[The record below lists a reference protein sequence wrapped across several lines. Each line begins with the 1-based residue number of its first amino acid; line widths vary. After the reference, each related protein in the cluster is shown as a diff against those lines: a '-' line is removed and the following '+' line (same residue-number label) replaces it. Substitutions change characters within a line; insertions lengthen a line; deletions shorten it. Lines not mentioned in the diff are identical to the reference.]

1 MPIYEYKCDACGHRF
16 EKLQSFG
23 EEPVKTCPRCG
34 GEVRKLI
41 SRSSFILRGSGW
53 YATDYARK
61 NGGNGSSSSTS
72 DTGSSNKS
80 SCSSCSAT
88 SCSSCSSS

>member
-1 MPIYEYKCDACGHRF
+1 MPIYEYKCNACGHRF
-16 EKLQSFG
+16 EKLQSFS
-23 EEPVKTCPRCG
+23 EEPVKTCPQCG

-41 SRSSFILRGSGW
+41 SRSSFILKGSGW

-61 NGGNGSSSSTS
+61 NGGSSSTGSASSNSSSS
-72 DTGSSNKS
+72 KS

-88 SCSSCSSS
+88 SCSGCSSS

>member
-1 MPIYEYKCDACGHRF
+1 MPIYEYKCNSCGHRF
-16 EKLQSFG
+16 ERLQSFN

-41 SRSSFILRGSGW
+41 SHSSFILKGTGW

-61 NGGNGSSSSTS
+61 NGGSSRSSSSS
-72 DTGSSNKS
+72 QGSLK
-80 SCSSCSAT
+80 CSSCPAT
-88 SCSSCSSS
+88 SCSTCSSS